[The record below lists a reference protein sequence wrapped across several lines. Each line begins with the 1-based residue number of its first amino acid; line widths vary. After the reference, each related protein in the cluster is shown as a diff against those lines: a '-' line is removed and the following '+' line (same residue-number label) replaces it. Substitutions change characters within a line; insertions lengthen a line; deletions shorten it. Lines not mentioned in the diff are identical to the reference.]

1 MEEHELSKRIRE
13 IFSWVVPIV
22 IGVVVALLLKA
33 YVVTFVRVDGSSMYP
48 NLQNNE
54 RLILLKNKPI
64 RRLSVVVFDAHNVA
78 PGAKIKTN
86 FVKRVVAVPGDKLM
100 YTKTGKL
107 YVNGKYVSQD
117 FIPSKQRTTGTLKN
131 VNDKGFSL
139 PSISNSWKSTD
150 YKKVK
155 TVPKNEYF
163 VMGDNRAISYDSRY
177 WGFVPKSKMEGV
189 VYIPFWGN
197 HQKEIND
204 YQ

>member
-1 MEEHELSKRIRE
+1 MSKRIKE
-13 IFSWVVPIV
+13 IFSWVVPVV
-22 IGVVVALLLKA
+22 IGVVVALLLKT
-33 YVVTFVRVDGSSMYP
+33 YVVSFVKVDGSSMYP

-64 RRLSVVVFDAHNVA
+64 RRLSVVVFDAYNVA
-78 PGAKIKTN
+78 PGSKPKDN
-86 FVKRVVAVPGDKLM
+86 FVKRVVAVPGDRLT

-107 YVNGKYVSQD
+107 YVNGKYVSQS
-117 FIPSKQRTTGTLKN
+117 FISNKQQTTGTLKN
-131 VNDKGFSL
+131 ISDKGFSL
-139 PSISNSWKSTD
+139 PSISDSWKSTNH
-150 YKKVK
+150 KKIK
-155 TVPKNEYF
+155 IVPKDKYF